1 MTVRISSQKHSLKL
15 FFEMEFYD
23 TNFWQTQNVEMIL
36 PNNHQNQKYLFL
48 RLISDC
54 QLVIRYLAVQG
65 RYNTYWQLLRDDLPC
80 AMPSPCS
87 KMIGSL
93 MVSTEIP
100 KGRPPGKCTNVI
112 NPDDMVINSDEK
124 DVVGTSNIG
133 PGHCLVLRSF
143 WP

>member
-1 MTVRISSQKHSLKL
+1 MSSQKHSLKL
-15 FFEMEFYD
+15 FFEMEFYV

-36 PNNHQNQKYLFL
+36 PNNYQKYLFL

-100 KGRPPGKCTNVI
+100 KGKPPGKCTNVI
-112 NPDDMVINSDEK
+112 NPDDMAINPDEK

>member
-1 MTVRISSQKHSLKL
+1 M
-15 FFEMEFYD
+15 
-23 TNFWQTQNVEMIL
+23 
-36 PNNHQNQKYLFL
+36 

-100 KGRPPGKCTNVI
+100 KGRPGKCTNVI
-112 NPDDMVINSDEK
+112 NPDARDI
-124 DVVGTSNIG
+124 VGTSDIG

>member
-1 MTVRISSQKHSLKL
+1 
-15 FFEMEFYD
+15 
-23 TNFWQTQNVEMIL
+23 MIL
-36 PNNHQNQKYLFL
+36 PNNYQKYLFL

-112 NPDDMVINSDEK
+112 NPDDMAINSDEK

>member
-1 MTVRISSQKHSLKL
+1 
-15 FFEMEFYD
+15 
-23 TNFWQTQNVEMIL
+23 MIL
-36 PNNHQNQKYLFL
+36 PNNYQNQKYLFL

-112 NPDDMVINSDEK
+112 NPDNMAINPDEK